1 MDPPPAIRRPTTAL
15 QTKPLTVDDYFD
27 ARMISD
33 PLCLLDYT
41 MESDGAVAVVTASAS
56 RARDL
61 RQPPVYIMGSAHGGI
76 GRTGPLNWKWLQM
89 PDEYLVSSGSAV
101 AARRMY
107 EMAGVQGDVA
117 REALRLAAHK
127 LPLRTRVLERKEA

>member
-1 MDPPPAIRRPTTAL
+1 MEQYGTKREHFAEIAISQRENAIRRPTSI
-15 QTKPLTVDDYFD
+15 QRRPLSLGEYFD

-33 PLCLLDYT
+33 PLCLFDYT
-41 MESDGAVAVVTASAS
+41 METDGAVAAIVTSAE

-89 PDEYLVSSGSAV
+89 ADEYLVS
-101 AARRMY
+101 
-107 EMAGVQGDVA
+107 
-117 REALRLAAHK
+117 
-127 LPLRTRVLERKEA
+127 